1 MESPKITWQIKK
13 RKDSSYKEETD
24 YFAGVYNQKN
34 NIDLEIV
41 LWNNR
46 YGLERVEDL
55 KSFAISVTFNTLEDS
70 TLLKSTTL
78 TFNKNIIYPTINEC
92 VATFIVPDDCVLSG
106 EINDGSLDP
115 VDNYAYIE
123 LSISVPSVYTL
134 KPNDYKTLSLDVIN
148 I

>member
-55 KSFAISVTFNTLEDS
+55 KSFAISVTFN
-70 TLLKSTTL
+70 
-78 TFNKNIIYPTINEC
+78 KNIIHPTINEC

-106 EINDGSLDP
+106 EINDGSLDA

-123 LSISVPSVYTL
+123 LSISVPSVYAL

>member
-13 RKDSSYKEETD
+13 KKDSSYKEETD
-24 YFAGVYNQKN
+24 YFAGVYNQTN
-34 NIDLEIV
+34 NIDLEII
-41 LWNNR
+41 LLNNR

-70 TLLKSTTL
+70 TLLKYTTL

-106 EINDGSLDP
+106 EINDGSLDA

-123 LSISVPSVYTL
+123 LSISVPSVYKL

>member
-13 RKDSSYKEETD
+13 KKDSSYKEETD
-24 YFAGVYNQKN
+24 YFAGVYNQTN
-34 NIDLEIV
+34 NIDLEII

-70 TLLKSTTL
+70 TLLKYTTL
-78 TFNKNIIYPTINEC
+78 MFNKNIIHPTINEC

-106 EINDGSLDP
+106 EINDGSLDA

-123 LSISVPSVYTL
+123 LSISVPSVYKL

>member
-13 RKDSSYKEETD
+13 KKDSSYKEETY
-24 YFAGVYNQKN
+24 YFAGVYNQTN
-34 NIDLEIV
+34 NIDLEII

-70 TLLKSTTL
+70 TLLKYTTL

-106 EINDGSLDP
+106 EINDGSLDA

>member
-13 RKDSSYKEETD
+13 KKDSSYKEETD

-70 TLLKSTTL
+70 TLLKYTTL
-78 TFNKNIIYPTINEC
+78 TFNKNIIHPTINEC

-106 EINDGSLDP
+106 EINDGSLDA

>member
-1 MESPKITWQIKK
+1 M
-13 RKDSSYKEETD
+13 
-24 YFAGVYNQKN
+24 YNQTN
-34 NIDLEIV
+34 NIDLEII

-70 TLLKSTTL
+70 TLLKYTTL

-106 EINDGSLDP
+106 EINDGSLDA

-123 LSISVPSVYTL
+123 LSISVPSVYKL